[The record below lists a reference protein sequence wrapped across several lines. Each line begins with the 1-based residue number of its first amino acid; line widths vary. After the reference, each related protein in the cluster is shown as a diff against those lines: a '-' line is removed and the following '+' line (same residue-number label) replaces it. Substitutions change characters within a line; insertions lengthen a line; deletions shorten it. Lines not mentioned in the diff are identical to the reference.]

1 MTVLHKII
9 PPSATKWSACGRY
22 LSYKVG
28 DSWFLVHTPSRLIK
42 DTFYRLCKLII
53 FIHIFQFCGLFYFLS
68 VHPAEKRIF
77 MLSWRRAPEMLTLRR
92 HLPNGEGGRGVS
104 TVIACVGN
112 RGADRTVSLHSG
124 PERCLWSR
132 SALAF
137 HVASGR
143 QFFFTLHSH
152 PHPGGV
158 SGSFNTQKR

>member
-1 MTVLHKII
+1 MMVLHKII

-22 LSYKVG
+22 LSYKVV
-28 DSWFLVHTPSRLIK
+28 DSWFLVRTPSRLMK
-42 DTFYRLCKLII
+42 DTFYRLWKLII

-68 VHPAEKRIF
+68 IHPAEKRIF
-77 MLSWRRAPEMLTLRR
+77 MLSWQRAPEMLTLRR
-92 HLPNGEGGRGVS
+92 RLPNGEGGRGVS
-104 TVIACVGN
+104 TVIASVGN
-112 RGADRTVSLHSG
+112 QGADRTVSLHSG

-152 PHPGGV
+152 PGGV
-158 SGSFNTQKR
+158 SGSFNTQNR